1 MFCNFIPCFTASL
14 VVLKVDGPPV
24 ICKTDEVGEICM
36 KSNATGSSYW
46 GLPGLTN
53 ASFKVLP
60 TDAPPAPAS
69 EGEGGGSEAD
79 ATSIGGTALGDY
91 VRTGL
96 LGFLGPGG
104 LVFVCGSRLTLTLH
118 LQ

>member
-1 MFCNFIPCFTASL
+1 
-14 VVLKVDGPPV
+14 
-24 ICKTDEVGEICM
+24 M

-60 TDAPPAPAS
+60 TEAAAYS

-104 LVFVCGSRLTLTLH
+104 LVFVCGSR
-118 LQ
+118 